1 MGTYGKLMQKLD
13 SDLGVTTEIKS
24 SGEPE
29 RATKADEGNDSTFFD
44 FWNQVLMDF
53 STQFNLLLTQANFEV
68 IVLKI

>member
-29 RATKADEGNDSTFFD
+29 RVTKADEGNDSAFFD
-44 FWNQVLMDF
+44 FWHQVLMDF
-53 STQFNLLLTQANFEV
+53 STQFNLLLTQANFKV